1 MEILRNANEVYVSML
16 GINVIDST
24 KSYRWN
30 KLITSVEIDNGKV
43 MFNGLTR
50 AIIFLTNDELEI
62 AMARKLEFLIL
73 PHLRRNINFFYAGAN
88 IPKKSEA
95 YNQPIKESE
104 LSQTKLHNLCN
115 LG

>member
-50 AIIFLTNDELEI
+50 AIIFLTNDELESVCD
-62 AMARKLEFLIL
+62 MKTYEFLCQQE
-73 PHLRRNINFFYAGAN
+73 RT
-88 IPKKSEA
+88 
-95 YNQPIKESE
+95 
-104 LSQTKLHNLCN
+104 LSLLTTYPLSW
-115 LG
+115 